1 VGLLATTGA
10 VGQSVRSKSDADID
24 LIGNR
29 RVAREPNVYSPA
41 REIELGNT
49 LAATIEKSSKFIN
62 DDAVTAYVNGVA
74 QKVEQN
80 SDKHTG
86 ITIKLID
93 SEESK
98 SFTLP
103 GGHQYITKG
112 MLLRLQNEGELASA
126 LARGI
131 AHTAL
136 RSNTRLATLAG
147 TAVWIEPYPVKVPVY
162 ENSARQTSAL
172 VKLKE
177 RRDSELDA
185 DYFGIQYLY
194 KSGYDTKCFLD
205 FVALATDGGKN
216 VPAILGTDPPLPQR
230 LTLLEKEITK
240 ILPKRDG
247 AVIST
252 TEFQEFKNRIQT
264 LKPGIIPSELTT
276 KSN

>member
-1 VGLLATTGA
+1 LAATGT
-10 VGQSVRSKSDADID
+10 VGQSARSKSDADID

-29 RVAREPNVYSPA
+29 KVARGPNLYSPE
-41 REIELGNT
+41 REIELGNN
-49 LAATIEKSSKFIN
+49 LAAIIEKSSKFIN
-62 DDAVTAYVNGVA
+62 DDAVTEYVNGVA

-80 SDKHTG
+80 SDKHAG

-136 RSNTRLATLAG
+136 RSNTRLATQTEL
-147 TAVWIEPYPVKVPVY
+147 AVWVEPFPVMVPVY
-162 ENSARQTSAL
+162 ENAARRTSAL

-177 RRDSELDA
+177 KRDSELDA

-205 FVALATDGGKN
+205 FVALATDGDKN
-216 VPAILGTDPPLPQR
+216 VPTILRTDPPLPQR
-230 LTLLEKEITK
+230 LELLEKEVTR
-240 ILPKRDG
+240 ILPKRAG

-252 TEFQEFKNRIQT
+252 TEFQEFRSRIQT
-264 LKPGIIPSELTT
+264 LKPAIIPSEPTT